1 MGLPRAGRAWE
12 AATSCRKPNG
22 ELRIVR
28 ETEAGS
34 ELIDADLRDAAGFNH
49 VSQS

>member
-1 MGLPRAGRAWE
+1 MG
-12 AATSCRKPNG
+12 SCDFVPYKPNG
-22 ELRIVR
+22 ELSIVR